1 MWKEELV
8 FSVCKLM
15 CTGFSGP
22 LYFWKIIINEKDNRS
37 ERLDFWVYIWHWYAM
52 SEVYSQSLQQIE
64 SRPYIGCLMVSGK
77 WKEGFV

>member
-37 ERLDFWVYIWHWYAM
+37 ERLDFWVYI
-52 SEVYSQSLQQIE
+52 
-64 SRPYIGCLMVSGK
+64 
-77 WKEGFV
+77 